1 MRALNFLSIALLLL
15 SSCGDSSDRAQA
27 RSAAQI
33 CDEICGWPD
42 ECFIELGVPVQGADC
57 VTDCQTQAGLVGLA
71 CLTAISDTVACLG
84 TCEFQSLSEQE
95 LLACQSVAFEIQDT
109 CD

>member
-1 MRALNFLSIALLLL
+1 MRTLCLVTATLFLLAG
-15 SSCGDSSDRAQA
+15 CGGADEAAQV
-27 RSAAQI
+27 RSAAQV

-57 VTDCQTQAGLVGLA
+57 VSDCQTQAGLVGLA

-95 LLACQSVAFEIQDT
+95 LLACQSVAFEIQT
-109 CD
+109 ACE